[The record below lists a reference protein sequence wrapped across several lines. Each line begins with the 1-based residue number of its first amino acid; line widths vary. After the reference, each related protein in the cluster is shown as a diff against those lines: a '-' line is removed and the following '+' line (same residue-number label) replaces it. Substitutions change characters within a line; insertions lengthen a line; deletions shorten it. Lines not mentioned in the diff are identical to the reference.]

1 MVWDKD
7 IFYVILVLNSPIIL
21 MFVILFAIKV
31 NKKKKQVEVNEESE
45 NSIENNVEENF
56 SIKKFVILEVLKLVS
71 IPSIIIFYNYFICI
85 KLIEVLQ

>member
-45 NSIENNVEENF
+45 SSIENNVEENF

-85 KLIEVLQ
+85 KLIEILQ